1 MTLILAI
8 LFVIGTYLVGS
19 IPFGYLIARWKGVD
33 LFQAG
38 SGNIGATNVGR
49 VLGRKLGFLVFAL
62 DFAKGAIPVALA
74 ALCPL
79 DVRTAFGS
87 EDAFRVATALAA
99 FLGHL
104 FPIALRFRGGKGVAT
119 GAGAVLVLMPF
130 PTLIAMLIWLATVA
144 TYRMISLGSIF
155 AVLALSTARL
165 LSVKLP
171 FDGDAIILTAFTL
184 GGTALVILKHR
195 GNIRR
200 MVQGTENRLDPSSWE
215 AVARAMHVLAAGTW
229 FGSAVFFNFLAAPAI
244 FQSFAEVVNSAPN
257 DRTAYQP
264 LNPGSTEEEKKIL
277 GSSLAGAAVG
287 PLFPRFF
294 ALNGLC
300 AAGLL
305 ITCRRCSLS
314 GGAIQRWRQV
324 LILLATLSVI
334 IAWPISLK
342 VSSLRLER
350 FAMDPETAQM
360 AKAAFGPWHAVR
372 LLLSFI
378 TTLLVGGILVLA
390 GWLPSSSSEKRV

>member
-1 MTLILAI
+1 MNLILAI
-8 LFVIGTYLVGS
+8 LFVLGAYLGGS
-19 IPFGYLIARWKGVD
+19 IPFGYLIARRKGVD

-49 VLGRKLGFLVFAL
+49 VLGRKLGFFVFAL

-74 ALCPL
+74 ARCPL
-79 DVRTAFGS
+79 DVQTAFGF

-130 PTLIAMLIWLATVA
+130 PTLAAILIWIATVA
-144 TYRMISLGSIF
+144 TYRFISLGSIF
-155 AVLALSTARL
+155 AVLALSTSRL

-171 FDGDAIILTAFTL
+171 FDGPAIILTAFTL
-184 GGTALVILKHR
+184 GGSALVILKHR
-195 GNIRR
+195 GNILR
-200 MVQGTENRLDPSSWE
+200 MVQGTENRLDPSCWE
-215 AVARAMHVLAAGTW
+215 AVARSMHVLAAGTW
-229 FGSAVFFNFLAAPAI
+229 FGSAIFFNFLAAPGI
-244 FQSFAEVVNSAPN
+244 FESFAEVVKSAPN

-277 GSSLAGAAVG
+277 GSALAGAAVG
-287 PLFPRFF
+287 PIFPRFF

-300 AAGLL
+300 ATVLL
-305 ITCRRCSLS
+305 ITCQRWSQWERS
-314 GGAIQRWRQV
+314 IQRWRQV
-324 LILLATLSVI
+324 LILLATLTVV

-350 FAMDPETAQM
+350 FAVDPQIAQM
-360 AKAAFGPWHAVR
+360 AKAAFGPWHMVS

-390 GWLPSSSSEKRV
+390 GWLPSSSSEKRI